1 MIGEKFRDLPSDARE
16 VLQLQVADSAAYII
30 SVNLVLTVWFG
41 LFRCKLR
48 QQHVGSDSSTAGT
61 LRFRIHSFANSA
73 RDRISVDTRWEL
85 EVCLV
90 HGDRLHDDGLR
101 DAVED
106 VVDLLRK
113 LFVELEVVLQSN

>member
-48 QQHVGSDSSTAGT
+48 QQHVGSDSSTTGT

-73 RDRISVDTRWEL
+73 RDRISVDSRWEL